1 MLSEGIYT
9 FSELKRIL
17 EESTSEYK
25 PKIGSKVIRD
35 DAQNN
40 VKAVKDIMKETGV
53 IEDKVED
60 TKRDTNPENIY
71 DTNKTTLDV
80 NFAYEPSKD
89 YKERVKA
96 QVHGYAS
103 KEHEK
108 NSDTDESVDVSGNEK
123 FYDEQEKKS
132 KEQNKKETDERHAGL
147 KSHNLDKENFKD
159 KTIYANESKKM
170 KKLHFK
176 NTVFLSESQVIKKVP
191 DDYKTDGNRFI
202 MEDKNNNQYLVEC
215 KVDDNLVGFTQ
226 LTVTKKDTK
235 EQVAEQI
242 KRMQQLFEYK
252 SSDYFKDTTKE
263 SRLNEDK
270 NLSEL
275 INKVK
280 ELEKTEKRK

>member
-132 KEQNKKETDERHAGL
+132 KGQNKKETDERHAGL